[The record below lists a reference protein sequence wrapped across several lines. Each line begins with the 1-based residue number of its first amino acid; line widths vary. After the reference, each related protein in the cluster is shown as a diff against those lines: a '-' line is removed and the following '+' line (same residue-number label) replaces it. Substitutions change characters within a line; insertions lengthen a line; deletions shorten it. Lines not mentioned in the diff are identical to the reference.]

1 MRLRIAAIAAGIALI
16 AGCNTMHGVGE
27 DISAGGRK
35 VEDVL
40 KKDKS
45 SPSGT
50 TGSDTTG
57 TSSNSNANSP
67 AAAPVEPST
76 PSPRTAPDASDTS
89 MSSPPTNTRTQ

>member
-1 MRLRIAAIAAGIALI
+1 MNYRFAIALAAIACV

-45 SPSGT
+45 
-50 TGSDTTG
+50 TGSSSTT
-57 TSSNSNANSP
+57 TTT
-67 AAAPVEPST
+67 PST
-76 PSPRTAPDASDTS
+76 PSSPTSSGTTTPSDSS
-89 MSSPPTNTRTQ
+89 MSRSPSSTTTQ